1 VRVSTAWLSEWVDT
15 GWDTAT
21 LAHRLTMAGFE
32 VEASEAA
39 APPFDGVVVARIVQ
53 CDPHPDADKLS
64 VCSVDFGG
72 AATVQVVCGASNAR
86 LGLTTALAR
95 VGASLPGGLEIRRAR
110 LRGVESSGMLCSA
123 RELGLGEGHE
133 GIIEL
138 PDDLTVGQNLREALG
153 LDDTIL
159 ELNLTPNR
167 GDALSI
173 TGVARELSA
182 ISGATLKRREVVP
195 VVATIPDRFEV
206 RLAAPEAC
214 PRFAG
219 RVIRGLRPDAVS
231 PLWMVER
238 LRRAG
243 LRAISP
249 VVDVTNYVMLELGQ
263 PMHAYDLRRLETR
276 IEVRHAREGER
287 LTLLDGKDVALEP
300 DVLVIADADSAVGV
314 AGVMGGEKS
323 GIADD
328 TSDVFLEVAF
338 FTPSAIAG
346 RARRFDMHTDAS
358 QRFERGVDPRL
369 QERAMERATGLLL
382 EIAGGRAGPLV
393 MNEDAAH
400 LPARPGIQLDPA
412 HVTRLLGLQIPRTEI
427 ESILRRLGMQVA
439 GAGDLLGVIPPSH
452 RFDLSI
458 PQDLIEEVARIHGY
472 DEIPQSD
479 ALVPQVPLPATEYTV
494 LRERAAALLADR
506 GYQETI
512 NYSFVDASL
521 QYAFEPEGELL
532 SLSNP
537 ISEDMAAMRRSLL
550 PGLARVLGENVRRQQ
565 DRVRLFELGT
575 TFLMDDGVLEERL
588 TLAGLAWGLAV
599 PEQWGLERRPVDFF
613 DVKSDLQALL
623 SLALAEDQIAFTPA
637 SLPSMHPGKCARV
650 WSGGRPAGWIGEMH
664 PKLSKIL
671 ELKNAPIMFELDYVS
686 SFSSDIIVYK
696 AISKFPVIRRDLA
709 VVVEESVTLNQL
721 RESVG
726 VSAGSA
732 LKELRVFDVYRG
744 SGVEA
749 GRKSIA
755 LGLILQETSRTLTD
769 ADADAVVAA
778 VVARFK
784 QDHKATI
791 RD

>member
-1 VRVSTAWLSEWVDT
+1 VRVSSAWLSEWVDT

-32 VEASEAA
+32 VEAIEPA
-39 APPFDGVVVARIVQ
+39 APPFTGVVVARIIRRE
-53 CDPHPDADKLS
+53 PHPDADKLS

-72 AATVQVVCGASNAR
+72 GEPVQVVCGASNAR
-86 LGLTTALAR
+86 AGLTTALAQ
-95 VGASLPGGLEIRRAR
+95 VGASLPGGMAIRRAR
-110 LRGVESSGMLCSA
+110 LRGVESLGMLCSA

-138 PDDLTVGQNLREALG
+138 PDDLAPGTDLREALN
-153 LDDTIL
+153 LDDTVL

-167 GDALSI
+167 GDALSVA
-173 TGVARELSA
+173 GVARELAA
-182 ISGATLKRREVVP
+182 ISGETLNKPEIP
-195 VVATIPDRFEV
+195 PLIAAIPDRFEV
-206 RLAAPEAC
+206 RLEAPEAC

-219 RVIRGLRPDAVS
+219 RVIHGIRPDASS

-263 PMHAYDLRRLETR
+263 PMHAYDLRRLNSH
-276 IEVRHAREGER
+276 IEVRYAREGER
-287 LTLLDGKDVALEP
+287 LQLLDGKEIELQP
-300 DVLVIADADSAVGV
+300 DVLVIADADGAVGV

-323 GIADD
+323 GIAED

-338 FTPSAIAG
+338 FTPAAIAG
-346 RARRFDMHTDAS
+346 RARRFGMHTDAS

-369 QERAMERATGLLL
+369 QERAMERATSLLVD
-382 EIAGGRAGPLV
+382 IAGGRAGPLV
-393 MNEDAAH
+393 MNEDPAR
-400 LPARPGIQLDPA
+400 LPTRPGIKLDPA
-412 HVTRLLGLQIPRTEI
+412 HVARLLGLRIPRAEI
-427 ESILRRLGMQVA
+427 EAILRRLGMQVA
-439 GAGDLLGVIPPSH
+439 GAGDVLGVIPPSY

-458 PQDLIEEVARIHGY
+458 AQDLIEEVARIHGY

-479 ALVPQVPLPATEYTV
+479 ALVPQVPLSATEHSIR
-494 LRERAAALLADR
+494 RERALSLLADR
-506 GYQETI
+506 GYQEAI

-521 QYAFEPEGELL
+521 QRAFDANGDLL
-532 SLSNP
+532 ALSNP
-537 ISEDMAAMRRSLL
+537 ISEDMAVMRRTLL
-550 PGLARVLGENVRRQQ
+550 PGLARVLGENIRRQQ

-575 TFLMDDGVLEERL
+575 RFLWDDGILEERL
-588 TLAGLAWGLAV
+588 TLAGLAWGLAAT
-599 PEQWGLERRPVDFF
+599 EQWGVDRRQVDFY
-613 DVKSDLQALL
+613 DVKADLEALL
-623 SLALAEDQIAFTPA
+623 SLAAPQGGIDFAPA
-637 SLPSMHPGKCARV
+637 SLPCLHPGKSARV
-650 WSGGRPAGWIGEMH
+650 SIDGRPVGWIGELH
-664 PKLSKIL
+664 PQVSKAL
-671 ELKNAPIMFELDYVS
+671 ELKIAPIIFEIDYES
-686 SFSSDIIVYK
+686 SFTSEVTVYK
-696 AISKFPVIRRDLA
+696 EISKFPTLRRDLA
-709 VVVEESVTLNQL
+709 VVVEESVTLAQL
-721 RESVG
+721 RESVV

-732 LKELRVFDVYRG
+732 LRELRIFDVYRG
-744 SGVEA
+744 PGVEA

-778 VVARFK
+778 VVARVE